1 MGKNRWRTYL
11 FWILL
16 AEMAGALSGWL
27 TREGTAAY
35 ERDIVQ
41 PPLSPPALVF
51 PIVWAVLYAL
61 MGVGAARI
69 YLSPASSRRS
79 LVLVLFLV

>member
-27 TREGTAAY
+27 TGGGTAAY

-51 PIVWAVLYAL
+51 PIV
-61 MGVGAARI
+61 
-69 YLSPASSRRS
+69 
-79 LVLVLFLV
+79 

>member
-35 ERDIVQ
+35 ERDSFNKDV
-41 PPLSPPALVF
+41 
-51 PIVWAVLYAL
+51 
-61 MGVGAARI
+61 
-69 YLSPASSRRS
+69 
-79 LVLVLFLV
+79 